1 MKKFLIILTVVLTN
15 VFSVVATPVNNIV
28 FNEQLVSKDVNKEII
43 FNDSIYNEANFK
55 SIYRYLNLKEDQTQ
69 YFYDIHKDLY
79 NSIQDMANNK
89 ENNVQLFQN
98 NINVNLKNS
107 SYILDD
113 HQYRKYLKV
122 LNATLIHKNLMKFY
136 KNTI

>member
-1 MKKFLIILTVVLTN
+1 MKKFLIILTVVLIN
-15 VFSVVATPVNNIV
+15 VFSVVATPVNNVV

-136 KNTI
+136 RNTI